1 MFEEIHCVKCFLTI
15 NMLTPLCVRLYLL
28 LLDPEIGFSFHW
40 ASALYQ
46 VQKWKKKKLFSLRCT
61 KCTVTIS
68 DRILNYTIPVLWG
81 LASRETVMLHL
92 WEYNHSLWWKAN
104 ARNVSFIIS
113 FRWLIHVIN
122 SVDQTRLSCNTCF
135 MSMTKVIF
143 PFFWSCFF
151 STCRYNWV
159 GKSVFEMPGTG
170 KCQRQWS

>member
-1 MFEEIHCVKCFLTI
+1 MFFNYQHAYAFMRSTVPASFVSWDRFFFSL
-15 NMLTPLCVRLYLL
+15 
-28 LLDPEIGFSFHW
+28 GFGSLSG
-40 ASALYQ
+40 A
-46 VQKWKKKKLFSLRCT
+46 KMKKKKLFSLRCT

>member
-1 MFEEIHCVKCFLTI
+1 MFFNYQHAYAFMRSTVPASFVSWDRFFFSL
-15 NMLTPLCVRLYLL
+15 
-28 LLDPEIGFSFHW
+28 GFGSL
-40 ASALYQ
+40 SGE
-46 VQKWKKKKLFSLRCT
+46 KIKKKKLFSLRCT